1 MAVPASA
8 VVQLRSQPNP
18 PSLQSCL
25 LAAERASR
33 DDAARSLSWI
43 VSAISSAAKGIAA
56 RLRTAGLDGALG
68 AVGQINVQG
77 ESQQAL
83 DVIANELLIRELES
97 REGVVVLGSEENDEL
112 MIIDGLP
119 AHGGHYSVLF
129 DPLDGSSN
137 LDVGGAVGTI
147 FSIYE
152 LAAGEETHLQA
163 GRRQVA
169 AGYVLYGPS
178 TVLVMTLGNGV
189 DMFVL
194 EPTVGNFLRVAE
206 RMQMPAKG
214 RTYSVNEANL
224 DTFPAGY
231 QRFLA
236 TCRQSG
242 YGSRYAGA
250 MVADVHR
257 VLLQGG
263 IFLYPPTA
271 KAPKGKLRLMYE
283 ANPMSMLLEQAGG
296 VGSTGTQAILDVLP
310 GSLHERVPVIL
321 GSREDVTALLA
332 ELDAD

>member
-1 MAVPASA
+1 MAVPVSS
-8 VVQLRSQPNP
+8 VVQLRSPANP

-33 DDAARSLSWI
+33 DDALRSLSWI

-68 AVGQINVQG
+68 AVGHLNVQG

-97 REGVVVLGSEENDEL
+97 REGVMVLGSEENDEL
-112 MIIDGLP
+112 MLIDGLP
-119 AHGGHYSVLF
+119 AHGGRYAVLF

-147 FSIYE
+147 FSIYQ
-152 LAAGEETHLQA
+152 LAVGEETRLQA

-169 AGYVLYGPS
+169 AGY
-178 TVLVMTLGNGV
+178 
-189 DMFVL
+189 
-194 EPTVGNFLRVAE
+194 
-206 RMQMPAKG
+206 
-214 RTYSVNEANL
+214 
-224 DTFPAGY
+224 

-236 TCRQSG
+236 DCRTAG

-271 KAPKGKLRLMYE
+271 KAPHGKLRLLYE
-283 ANPMSMLLEQAGG
+283 ANPIAMIVEQAGG
-296 VGSTGTQAILDVLP
+296 VGSTGTQPIVDLQPA
-310 GSLHERVPVIL
+310 SLHERVPVIL
-321 GSREDVTALLA
+321 GSALDVAALQAALA
-332 ELDAD
+332 AH

>member
-1 MAVPASA
+1 MAVPVSS
-8 VVQLRSQPNP
+8 VVQLRSPANP

-33 DDAARSLSWI
+33 DDALRSLSWI

-68 AVGQINVQG
+68 AVGHLNVQG
-77 ESQQAL
+77 ESQQAR

-97 REGVVVLGSEENDEL
+97 REGVMVLGSEENDEL
-112 MIIDGLP
+112 MLIDGLP
-119 AHGGHYSVLF
+119 AHGGRYAVLF

-147 FSIYE
+147 FSIYQ
-152 LAAGEETHLQA
+152 LAVGEETRLQA

-194 EPTVGNFLRVAE
+194 EPTVGNFLRVAT
-206 RMQMPAKG
+206 RMTMPAKG
-214 RTYSVNEANL
+214 RTYSVNEAHV
-224 DTFPAGY
+224 DSFPAGY

-236 TCRQSG
+236 DCRTAG
-242 YGSRYAGA
+242 YGSRSAGA

-271 KAPKGKLRLMYE
+271 KAPHGKLRLLYE
-283 ANPMSMLLEQAGG
+283 ANPMAMIVEQAGG
-296 VGSTGTQAILDVLP
+296 VGSTGTQPIVDLQPA
-310 GSLHERVPVIL
+310 SLHERVPVIL
-321 GSREDVTALLA
+321 GSALDVAALQAALA
-332 ELDAD
+332 AH

>member
-1 MAVPASA
+1 MAVPAS

-25 LAAERASR
+25 LAAERAAR

-68 AVGQINVQG
+68 AVGNTNVQG

-112 MIIDGLP
+112 MLIDGLP
-119 AHGGHYSVLF
+119 AHGGRYAVLF

-152 LAAGEETHLQA
+152 LAAGHETRLQA
-163 GRRQVA
+163 GQRQVA

-206 RMQMPAKG
+206 RMQMPTKG
-214 RTYSVNEANL
+214 KTYSVNEANL
-224 DTFPAGY
+224 DSFPPGY
-231 QRFLA
+231 QRFLVA
-236 TCRQSG
+236 CRKSG

-283 ANPMSMLLEQAGG
+283 ANPMAMILEQAGG
-296 VGSTGTQAILDVLP
+296 VGSIGASRILDVEP
-310 GSLHERVPVIL
+310 ESLHERVPVIL
-321 GSREDVTALLA
+321 GSQQDVAALQA
-332 ELDAD
+332 ELAAD